1 METFRCVVAVPTRKI
16 FDQDV
21 YYASVPSSEGKYGV
35 LPGHELMISINGF
48 TGICTVN
55 LDKDG
60 KEQES
65 FLIHD
70 GATQMYNG
78 ILTVL
83 AEFGKNV
90 KYINLE
96 KTQQKAAAMEQRIAE
111 LEAQGQSDQSASELS
126 TSKRRLEWYNVQIK
140 YAKEH
145 L

>member
-21 YYASVPSSEGKYGV
+21 YYANVPSSEGKYGV
-35 LPGHELMISINGF
+35 LPGHELMISINGC

-60 KEQES
+60 KEKEN

>member
-21 YYASVPSSEGKYGV
+21 YYANVPSSEGKYGV
-35 LPGHELMISINGF
+35 LPGHELMISINGC

-60 KEQES
+60 KEQEN

-96 KTQQKAAAMEQRIAE
+96 KTQQKKAELEQRIAE
-111 LEAQGQSDQSASELS
+111 LETQGQSNQGASELV
-126 TSKRRLEWYNVQIK
+126 TSRRKLEWYDIQIK
-140 YAKEH
+140 YAKENM
-145 L
+145 

>member
-1 METFRCVVAVPTRKI
+1 
-16 FDQDV
+16 
-21 YYASVPSSEGKYGV
+21 
-35 LPGHELMISINGF
+35 
-48 TGICTVN
+48 

-60 KEQES
+60 KEQEN

-111 LEAQGQSDQSASELS
+111 LEAQGQSDQSVSELS